1 VNGQDVIRELEA
13 EGWRSVRVAGG
24 HRHFRHEARPGVV
37 TIPEPT
43 SEAPAATAKPGAGRH
58 YVGLI
63 LKDPDSD
70 FGITFPDFPGC
81 VSAGA
86 TLDETLAM
94 GREALQAHVEL
105 MTEVGEVIPD
115 PTSLE
120 AVAADPAN
128 AGGVPVLIPVAPV
141 AARTVRVNITM
152 AEDALRAIDAYA
164 EQHGYTRSGF
174 LAAAARRA
182 MGAE

>member
-1 VNGQDVIRELEA
+1 M
-13 EGWRSVRVAGG
+13 
-24 HRHFRHEARPGVV
+24 V

-43 SEAPAATAKPGAGRH
+43 SDAPAMAARPGPGRH

-63 LKDPDSD
+63 HKDPDSD
-70 FGITFPDFPGC
+70 FGISFPDFPGC

-105 MTEVGEVIPD
+105 MAEVGEAIPD

-120 AVAADPAN
+120 AAVADPAN
-128 AGGVPVLIPVAPV
+128 AGGVPVLIAVAPA

-164 EQHGYTRSGF
+164 EQRGYTRSGF
-174 LAAAARRA
+174 LAAAAKRA
-182 MGAE
+182 MEE